1 VLIVENL
8 CTCCVQDFDLCVA
21 CYKTASHPHPMV
33 KLGLDLDDGSTPQ
46 PAGAGSGDGD
56 KSATVAEARRQTYA
70 QLLAHACHCRNA
82 NCMRPGCLRMHGL
95 VSHVRGCDRK
105 QKGCQTCRQMLLLCC
120 QHARSCTEA
129 RCPVPFCPKIRE
141 NQERR
146 RREQLF
152 LQQQLTRRRV
162 ANMRSA
168 YYASASEERDSTPQP
183 VDQHPDKAP
192 HSTGK
197 SPPASAQQA
206 AQQAQQ
212 TAQRQAN
219 SVMMRPTQM
228 SRLMPGGMDS
238 PCWTPQGP
246 YVPGP
251 PGSQPMPDDM
261 VYQKRM
267 VIGNEVVPHMQPTQQ
282 IMPQQAMQTGMK
294 MQRLLETL
302 SRPQSPHQQQEVQNI
317 LKTNPDVMATAIK
330 QVCGALWVVLLAL
343 SKHVQLIVID
353 IFTCG
358 KLCTIWCIYLKLVM
372 CSSAKHLTNLSVCVC
387 VLCQHNLYSYKQID
401 CRKNSVH
408 KFLVGSLQY
417 LIW

>member
-1 VLIVENL
+1 MQCGKIVVLSCHVFVCTCFGMFISENL
-8 CTCCVQDFDLCVA
+8 CTWCVQDFDLCVV
-21 CYKTASHPHPMV
+21 CFKSASHPHPMV

-46 PAGAGSGDGD
+46 PAGAGTGDD

-95 VSHVRGCDRK
+95 VAHIRGCDRK
-105 QKGCQTCRQMLLLCC
+105 QKGCQTCRQMLLLCY

-162 ANMRSA
+162 ANMRNA
-168 YYASASEERDSTPQP
+168 YYASVSDDRDPTPQP
-183 VDQHPDKAP
+183 VDQHADKAE

-197 SPPASAQQA
+197 SPPSSAQHA

-219 SVMMRPTQM
+219 GVMMRPAQM
-228 SRLMPGGMDS
+228 SRLMPGMDS
-238 PCWTPQGP
+238 SCWAPQGS
-246 YVPGP
+246 YVPGQL
-251 PGSQPMPDDM
+251 GSQPMPDDLA
-261 VYQKRM
+261 YQKRM
-267 VIGNEVVPHMQPTQQ
+267 AMGNDMVPHMQPSQQ
-282 IMPQQAMQTGMK
+282 VMPQQAMQTGMK

-302 SRPQSPHQQQEVQNI
+302 SLPQSPHQQQEVQNI

-330 QVCGALWVVLLAL
+330 QVCRALC
-343 SKHVQLIVID
+343 VICA
-353 IFTCG
+353 I
-358 KLCTIWCIYLKLVM
+358 
-372 CSSAKHLTNLSVCVC
+372 AK
-387 VLCQHNLYSYKQID
+387 YA
-401 CRKNSVH
+401 
-408 KFLVGSLQY
+408 
-417 LIW
+417 